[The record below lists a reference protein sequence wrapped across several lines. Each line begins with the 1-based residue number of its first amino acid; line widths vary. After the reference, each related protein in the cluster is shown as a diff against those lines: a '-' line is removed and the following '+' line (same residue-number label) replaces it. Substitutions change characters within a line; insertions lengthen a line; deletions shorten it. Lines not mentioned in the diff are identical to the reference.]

1 MDPFSA
7 ENPPVCNQEIEQYF
21 YTMNIRSSHKF
32 ARNFFN
38 GRMEGVQKLY
48 GGGMFFWYQAWGQ
61 NFAFRAKK
69 NPVHIGT
76 TFWQSRCVHGQF
88 ALSYTHLLYET
99 YAW

>member
-7 ENPPVCNQEIEQYF
+7 ENPPVCNQEIGQYF

-48 GGGMFFWYQAWGQ
+48 GGECFF
-61 NFAFRAKK
+61 NTRPEDKILHSVPKK
-69 NPVHIGT
+69 TRFI
-76 TFWQSRCVHGQF
+76 
-88 ALSYTHLLYET
+88 
-99 YAW
+99 